1 MEHRQ
6 DTNRLALSAKD
17 IGSLRA
23 EIAQMYSEPG
33 TEMGLIRGAH
43 LNAVVRLTPHT
54 MLANAASGTLVL
66 WSYRDAISTLM
77 WLWWACL
84 ILLTLGT
91 LASWFHGRQR
101 QITSASARA
110 VKRATWHAA
119 TLALL
124 WGSLALGWFSSASAG
139 QQIII
144 ATLYT
149 GMLGAGSFVLNPLPR
164 ASLVY
169 SSIYMLCA
177 FGAMLQIASAT
188 MAGVAILLGFYGPMV
203 MVGALYS
210 WRKST
215 ALLKATA
222 HAERQEQM
230 LAVLLQDFEQHAD
243 EALWEADNEGRVHN
257 PSPRLLELL
266 QLNPVLLASTPLPQL
281 LHTHDPAG
289 AQTLEQALQQAHPF
303 RNVALRLSLER
314 GVRHL
319 VLNGK
324 RLLNLQGQATG
335 WRGVVADVTAKVES
349 EQRLQFL
356 AHTDSLTGLANRFTL
371 REHLTAALN
380 RQDSGAL
387 LMIDLDHFKAVNDSW
402 GHTAGDDLLK
412 AVAGRLRG
420 CLRPGDLAARL
431 GGDEFAILLQ
441 HPADGAQAEMVANRL
456 QALLSNPIALGERNM
471 RVGAS
476 VGGAVWAGSGCSVD
490 ELLVQADTALYAA
503 KAAGRGHYAQYEAS
517 MGERSRRR
525 LMIEHGLAPALEQ
538 GQFALHW
545 QPKVDIQTQRI
556 VGAEALLRWD
566 HPALG
571 TLSPTEFIGIAEQ
584 SGKIDALGRW
594 ALQEACRCGA
604 LLTQLEPLEKL
615 GSGLTIAVNVSPLQ
629 FRGGNL
635 AVLVRQA
642 LADSG
647 LQAHRLELEI
657 TESAFMDD
665 ADGVLQQLHA
675 LRSLGVRIALDDFGT
690 GYSSLAYLRR
700 FPFDTLKI
708 DQSFV
713 QEALNR
719 TDAKAIIQMIS
730 QLAKALSMRTVAEGV
745 ETAAQLELVTSA
757 GCHEIQGFLVA
768 QALPLPEFQALV
780 RTHAAGLQWVA
791 A

>member
-6 DTNRLALSAKD
+6 DTSRLALNARD
-17 IGSLRA
+17 IGSLWA
-23 EIAQMYSEPG
+23 EIAQMYSEPSP
-33 TEMGLIRGAH
+33 EMGFIRGAH

-54 MLANAASGTLVL
+54 MIANAASGTLVL
-66 WSYRDAISTLM
+66 WSYRDAISTAM
-77 WLWWACL
+77 WLWWASL
-84 ILLTLGT
+84 LMLTLVT
-91 LASWFHGRQR
+91 LASWFKGRRR
-101 QITSASARA
+101 QITSASPKV

-119 TLALL
+119 ALALL
-124 WGSLALGWFSSASAG
+124 WGSLALAWFSSASAG

-177 FGAMLQIASAT
+177 FGAMLQNPSAT

-203 MVGALYS
+203 IVGSLYS

-222 HAERQEQM
+222 HAEQQEHM
-230 LAVLLQDFEQHAD
+230 LAVLWQDFEQHAD
-243 EALWEADNEGRVHN
+243 EALWEADSTGRIHN
-257 PSPRLLELL
+257 PSQRLLELL
-266 QLNPVLLASTPLPQL
+266 QFNPMLLDNTPLPQL
-281 LHTHDPAG
+281 LRSQDPAG
-289 AQTLEQALQQAHPF
+289 AQALQQALQQALPF

-319 VLNGK
+319 ALNGK
-324 RLLNLQGQATG
+324 RLLDSQGQGTG

-371 REHLTAALN
+371 REHLTVALS

-441 HPADGAQAEMVANRL
+441 HPADGVEAQMVANRL

-476 VGGAVWAGSGCSVD
+476 VGGAIWAGDGGSVD

-503 KAAGRGHYAQYEAS
+503 KAAGRGHFAQYEAS

-525 LMIEHGLAPALEQ
+525 LLIEHGLAPALEQ

-545 QPKVDIQTQRI
+545 QPKVDIQSQRI

-571 TLSPTEFIGIAEQ
+571 ALNPTEFIGIAEQ
-584 SGKIDALGRW
+584 SGKIDALGHW

-604 LLTQLEPLEKL
+604 LLEPLVQP
-615 GSGLTIAVNVSPLQ
+615 GAGLTIAVNVSPLQ
-629 FRGGNL
+629 FRAGNL

-647 LQAHRLELEI
+647 LPAHRLELEI

-719 TDAKAIIQMIS
+719 SDAKAIIQMIS

-768 QALPLPEFQALV
+768 QALALPDFQDLV
-780 RTHAAGLQWVA
+780 RQHAGGLRWATV
-791 A
+791 

>member
-6 DTNRLALSAKD
+6 DNSKLALRAKD

-23 EIAQMYSEPG
+23 EIAQMYTEPSP
-33 TEMGLIRGAH
+33 EMGLIRGAH

-54 MLANAASGTLVL
+54 MIANAASGSLVL
-66 WSYRDAISTLM
+66 WSYRDDITAAM

-84 ILLTLGT
+84 LVLTLGT
-91 LASWFHGRQR
+91 LARWLRGRR
-101 QITSASARA
+101 RHITSASARA
-110 VKRATWHAA
+110 LKRTTWHAA
-119 TLALL
+119 TLASL
-124 WGSLALGWFSSASAG
+124 WGCLALVWFSSASAG
-139 QQIII
+139 QQIIM

-169 SSIYMLCA
+169 SSIYILCA
-177 FGAMLQIASAT
+177 FGAMLQTASVT
-188 MAGVAILLGFYGPMV
+188 MAGVAILLGFYGPVV
-203 MVGALYS
+203 MLGALYS

-222 HAERQEQM
+222 QAERQEHM
-230 LAVLLQDFEQHAD
+230 LSVLLQDFEQHAD
-243 EALWEADNEGRVHN
+243 EALWEADSEGRVHN

-266 QLNPVLLASTPLPQL
+266 QLNPVQLATTPLPQL
-281 LHTHDPAG
+281 LQPQDPEG
-289 AQTLEQALQQAHPF
+289 TLALQQALQRAIPF
-303 RNVALRLSLER
+303 RNVALRLSLKR
-314 GVRHL
+314 AGVRHL
-319 VLNGK
+319 VFNGK
-324 RLLNLQGQATG
+324 RLLGPEGQGVG

-349 EQRLQFL
+349 EQRLHFL

-371 REHLTAALN
+371 REHLTNAV

-402 GHTAGDDLLK
+402 GHTAGDELLK

-420 CLRPGDLAARL
+420 CLRTGDLAARL

-441 HPADGAQAEMVANRL
+441 HPADGAQAEMVANHL

-476 VGGAVWAGSGCSVD
+476 VGGAAWIAPGVSVD

-525 LMIEHGLAPALEQ
+525 LLIEHGMVLALEQ

-545 QPKVDIQTQRI
+545 QPKLDIQSQRI
-556 VGAEALLRWD
+556 VGAEALLRWQ

-571 TLSPTEFIGIAEQ
+571 ALGPTEFIGIAEQ

-604 LLTQLEPLEKL
+604 QLAQLEHLENL
-615 GSGLTIAVNVSPLQ
+615 GAGLTIAVNVSPLQ

-647 LQAHRLELEI
+647 LQAQRLELEI

-768 QALPLPEFQALV
+768 KALPLTEFQDLL
-780 RTHAAGLQWVA
+780 RNHADGLQSA
-791 A
+791 AT